1 MTHNKNLNLLLNLRI
16 DCLSAKSALQ
26 ILSIQVKCTFL
37 LLKFL
42 INGLCNSSAN
52 SLSEIFLF

>member
-26 ILSIQVKCTFL
+26 ILSIQVKGTFL

-42 INGLCNSSAN
+42 ISGLCNSSAN
-52 SLSEIFLF
+52 SLSEIFPF

>member
-37 LLKFL
+37 LFMFL

-52 SLSEIFLF
+52 SLSEIFPF